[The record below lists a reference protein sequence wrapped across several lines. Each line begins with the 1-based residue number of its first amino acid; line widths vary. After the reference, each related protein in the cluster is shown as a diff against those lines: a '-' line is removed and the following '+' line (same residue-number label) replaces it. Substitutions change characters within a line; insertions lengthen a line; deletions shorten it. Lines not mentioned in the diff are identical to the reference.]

1 MRILAYSSNNGFQ
14 GSQPFITKDN
24 DKYDKLTEE
33 ELKLI
38 LEYEKQKVKKIIM
51 SLLRNKN

>member
-1 MRILAYSSNNGFQ
+1 MAYSSNNGFQ